1 MTAKITNKIIYER
14 NLYIFFRNSSFFPQE
29 CPEIAFAHRHFLA
42 NAIKRELVTRA
53 VFLCIE
59 TVMRADGG
67 ISVGQ
72 AQQAYEP
79 HGGIKL
85 PLAHRFLVEVAL
97 EAYADGILVVSIDM
111 GSHHIARPSLIDFAV
126 LADEIMI
133 AYSGPAFCLMPPV
146 HILNRVRTRHLR
158 MVNDDIICPFA
169 PLKLF
174 GELQVKLMNH
184 DAVK

>member
-1 MTAKITNKIIYER
+1 MKELR
-14 NLYIFFRNSSFFPQE
+14 LFFRNSSFFPKE
-29 CPEIAFAHRHFLA
+29 FSKIVLTCRHFLA

-97 EAYADGILVVSIDM
+97 EAYADGILVVSIDISTVC
-111 GSHHIARPSLIDFAV
+111 GLDTS
-126 LADEIMI
+126 EW
-133 AYSGPAFCLMPPV
+133 
-146 HILNRVRTRHLR
+146 
-158 MVNDDIICPFA
+158 
-169 PLKLF
+169 
-174 GELQVKLMNH
+174 
-184 DAVK
+184 